1 MHNQPLKGYYTACEN
16 GRDSF
21 LRRARDSASLTIP
34 SLVPPAASSAGTEY
48 PTPFQGIGARGVNNL
63 ASKLLLALLPPN
75 SPFFRLIIDKYEYE
89 KASQGQADPALKTEL
104 EKALSEVERA
114 VQSEVETSAIRV
126 GVFEALKQLVVAGN
140 VLLYVPDTGGLRVFN
155 LDRYICK
162 RDPMGNV
169 QSIIVKES
177 IDPAVLPENIREFI
191 EQAGAA
197 NHEGAITASND
208 RSVDVYT
215 GVYRYDNKWVVRQEV
230 ADMDIPSARG
240 SYPLEKS
247 PWLPLRYTR
256 IEGEDYGRGFIEEYF
271 GDLKSLEGLTQAI
284 VEGAA
289 AAAKVIFLVNPNG
302 TTRPHTLATAPNG
315 SIIQGNAQ
323 DVTVLQMEKFADFR
337 VAQETITQIKERLGF
352 AFLMN
357 TAIQR
362 QGERV
367 TAEEIRFMAQE
378 LEDVLGGVYSILSQ
392 EFQLPLVNRLMDRMS
407 KSGRLPKLPKK
418 IIKPTIVTGLEALGR
433 GHDLNK
439 LDSFISG
446 AAQLLGDKF
455 ATYVNM
461 GDYLKRRAT
470 SLGIDVEGL
479 IRSEEEIQAEQQQQ
493 QSMQMMEKAIPAGA
507 SAAGKMAQEDPE
519 KLQAMAGAMQQG
531 APQQQ

>member
-1 MHNQPLKGYYTACEN
+1 MP
-16 GRDSF
+16 F
-21 LRRARDSASLTIP
+21 LRRARDAAELTIP
-34 SLVPPAASSAGTEY
+34 SLVPPESNSGTTEY
-48 PTPFQGIGARGVNNL
+48 STPFQGIGARGVNNL
-63 ASKLLLALLPPN
+63 SSKLLLALLPPN

-89 KASQGQADPALKTEL
+89 KASNGQADPALKTEL
-104 EKALSEVERA
+104 EKALAEVERA
-114 VQSEVETSAIRV
+114 VQGEVETSAIRV

-140 VLLYVPDTGGLRVFN
+140 VLLYVPDKGGLRVFN
-155 LDRYICK
+155 MDRYVCK

-169 QSIIVKES
+169 QTVVIKES
-177 IDPAVLPENIREFI
+177 VDPDVLPEGVRQQLEELGDQQIT
-191 EQAGAA
+191 EQHTG
-197 NHEGAITASND
+197 HPKT
-208 RSVDVYT
+208 VDVYT
-215 GVYRYDNKWVVRQEV
+215 GIYRVEGKWEARQEV
-230 ADMDIPSARG
+230 ADIDIPSARG
-240 SYPLEKS
+240 SYPMDKN
-247 PWLPLRYTR
+247 PWIPLRYTR
-256 IEGEDYGRGFIEEYF
+256 IEGEDYGRGFIEEYQ
-271 GDLKSLEGLTQAI
+271 GDLRSLEGLTQAI
-284 VEGAA
+284 VEGSA
-289 AAAKVIFLVNPNG
+289 AAAKVLFLVNPNG
-302 TTRPHTLATAPNG
+302 TTRPSTLANTPNG
-315 SIIQGNAQ
+315 GIVQGNAQ

-337 VAQETITQIKERLGF
+337 VAQETINQIKERLGF

-407 KSGRLPKLPKK
+407 KDGRLPKLPKK
-418 IIKPTIVTGLEALGR
+418 IIKTTIVTGLEALGR

-446 AAQLLGDKF
+446 ASQLLGDKF

-461 GDYLKRRAT
+461 SDYLKRRAT

-479 IRSEEEIQAEQQQQ
+479 VRTEEEIQMEQQQAMGQ
-493 QSMQMMEKAIPAGA
+493 QMAQQATPQIA

-519 KLQAMAGAMQQG
+519 KLQAMAGAVQQGMQQ
-531 APQQQ
+531 QQ

>member
-1 MHNQPLKGYYTACEN
+1 MHNQPLKGYYSACETV
-16 GRDSF
+16 R
-21 LRRARDSASLTIP
+21 LTYLQRARDSAALTIP
-34 SLVPPAASSAGTEY
+34 SLVPPEASSASTEFVC
-48 PTPFQGIGARGVNNL
+48 PFQGIGARGVNNL

-89 KASQGQADPALKTEL
+89 KASQGQADPNLKTEL

-140 VLLYVPDTGGLRVFN
+140 VLLYVPDKGGIRIFN
-155 LDRYICK
+155 LDRYVCK

-177 IDPAVLPENIREFI
+177 IDPDVLPEDIRNFME
-191 EQAGAA
+191 ESGSDQSQGEMP
-197 NHEGAITASND
+197 HGQK
-208 RSVDVYT
+208 SVDVYT
-215 GVYRYDNKWVVRQEV
+215 GIYRHENKWMVRQEV

-240 SYPLEKS
+240 SYPIDKS
-247 PWLPLRYTR
+247 PWVPLRYTR
-256 IEGEDYGRGFIEEYF
+256 VEGEDYGRGFIEEYF
-271 GDLKSLEGLTQAI
+271 GDLQSLEGLTQAI

-302 TTRPHTLATAPNG
+302 TTRPRTLASAPNG
-315 SIIQGNAQ
+315 SIVQGNAQ

-392 EFQLPLVNRLMDRMS
+392 EFQLPLVNRLMDRMA
-407 KSGRLPKLPKK
+407 KAGRLPKLPKK

-479 IRSEEEIQAEQQQQ
+479 IRTEEEIQAEQQQQ
-493 QSMQMMEKAIPAGA
+493 QQMQMMDKAIPAGA
-507 SAAGKMAQEDPE
+507 SAAGKMANENPE
-519 KLQAMAGAMQQG
+519 QLQAMAGAMQQG
-531 APQQQ
+531 MQQ